1 MLPSPLR
8 RLLIL
13 TLPLVLLGP
22 GCEQPTVDDDDT
34 AGNDDD
40 DTTGDDDDDIT
51 GDDDD
56 DITGDDDDTTPGGDY
71 EVFLDLLDT
80 LPSAGTTAEQRTQAE
95 DFLIQIHY
103 SGGFPIHHGDTA
115 TFCALLDTEPAGG
128 LSLDGDHSGWVP
140 SPMQRAADIPFY
152 WITIEVSDPIPRW
165 KYKFVHHE
173 AQGDEWA
180 ADPWSRRYGYD
191 PYGEHSLVSGDASES
206 HLERYRQFEANQL
219 GNERTVRLYIPQG
232 YDPASPL
239 PVLYMHDG
247 QNLFD
252 PTAAFGEWE
261 VDETLDDLVSS
272 GAVRPVFVV
281 GLDNTAARMDE
292 YTHVPDDFGHGIMGG
307 DSAAYADLL
316 VNQVIPFVDAR
327 YATATGPANTGMLG
341 SSLGGLV
348 SFDIALQHPGVFGAV
363 GGMSSTLGW
372 GAYSDLGE
380 TMIER
385 WAAAGHQGM
394 TLYLDSGG
402 GVHGACQDHDG
413 DGIHE
418 DSNDADNYC
427 VTLQMA
433 ATLEAIGYTY
443 DTDLFHWWE
452 PWATHSEP
460 AWAQRLPLFLETVF
474 PGP

>member
-13 TLPLVLLGP
+13 SLPAILLGL
-22 GCEQPTVDDDDT
+22 GCGRSGADDDDDT
-34 AGNDDD
+34 AADDDDTIGDDD
-40 DTTGDDDDDIT
+40 DTTGDDDDAT

-56 DITGDDDDTTPGGDY
+56 SGDH
-71 EVFLDLLDT
+71 EVFLDLLDA
-80 LPSAGTTAEQRTQAE
+80 LNNAGGTTAQRTLAE

-103 SGGFPIHHGDTA
+103 SGGFPIVHEGTA
-115 TFCALLDTEPAGG
+115 TFCALLDTHPPGG
-128 LSLDGDHSGWVP
+128 LSLDGDHSGWAP
-140 SPMQRAADIPFY
+140 EPMDRAGDIPFY
-152 WITIEVSDPIPRW
+152 WITIEVSEPIPRW

-173 AQGDEWA
+173 AQGDDWA

-191 PYGEHSLVSGDASES
+191 TYGEYSLIAGGAGES
-206 HLERYRQFEANQL
+206 HLERYLQFEAIEL
-219 GNERTVRLYIPQG
+219 GNSRTIRLYLPAG
-232 YDPASPL
+232 YDDDTSY

-252 PTAAFGEWE
+252 PDAAFGEWE
-261 VDETLDDLVSS
+261 VDENLDTLISIGSVQPTL
-272 GAVRPVFVV
+272 VV
-281 GLDNTAARMDE
+281 GLDSTGARMDE
-292 YTHVPDDFGHGIMGG
+292 YTHVLDDIGHGPMGG
-307 DSAAYADLL
+307 DSDAYAALL
-316 VNQVIPFVDAR
+316 VDQVMPFVDSR
-327 YATATGPANTGMLG
+327 YSTRHGPDHTGILG

-348 SFDIALQHPGVFGAV
+348 SYDIALQRPGVFGAV

-372 GAYSDLGE
+372 GAYDDLGE

-385 WAAAGHQGM
+385 WANAGHQGM
-394 TLYLDSGG
+394 VLYLDSGG
-402 GVHGACQDHDG
+402 GVHGECQDLDG

-433 ATLEAIGYTY
+433 DTLQGLGYQY
-443 DTDLFHWWE
+443 DVDLFHWWE

-460 AWAQRLPLFLETVF
+460 AWAERLPLFLETVF
-474 PGP
+474 PGS